1 MPKIQGQLNAQGMK
15 FAIVTARFNE
25 LITSRL
31 TGASIDCLQR
41 HGADAENITEVLV
54 PGAFEISV
62 VADKLAASGKYDA
75 IICNG
80 CVIRGETPH
89 FDVVVNSVTSGVT
102 QVGIKHGLPVLCS
115 VLTTD
120 TVEQALN
127 RSGIK
132 AGNKGWDCAQAAI
145 EMVSVLKQII

>member
-1 MPKIQGQLNAQGMK
+1 MPKIEGDLNASGLK
-15 FAIVTARFNE
+15 FAIITARFND

-31 TGASIDCLQR
+31 TEASIDCLIR
-41 HGADAENITEVLV
+41 HGADSKNITEVLV

-62 VADKLAASGKYDA
+62 VAEKLAASKKYDA

-89 FDVVVNSVTSGVT
+89 FDQVVSSVTTGVT
-102 QVGIKHGLPVLCS
+102 QAGLKHGLPVLYS
-115 VLTTD
+115 ILTTD
-120 TVEQALN
+120 TVEQAMN
-127 RSGIK
+127 RAGVK

-145 EMVSVLKQII
+145 EMVNLLKKL